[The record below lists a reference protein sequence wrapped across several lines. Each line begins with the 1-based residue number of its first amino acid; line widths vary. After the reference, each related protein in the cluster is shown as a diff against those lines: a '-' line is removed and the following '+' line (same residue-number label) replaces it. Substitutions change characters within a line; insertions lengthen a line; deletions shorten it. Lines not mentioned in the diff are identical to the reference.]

1 MKALVIDDSP
11 MALRVAKARLAKE
24 NLDVICATDGAAGLA
39 LAHTEQPDI
48 ILLDVDMP
56 DMSGFNVC
64 KALKTDGD
72 LSMIPV
78 IFVTGSTDT
87 SDKVRGLDLGA
98 VDYVTKPFDAFELRA
113 RVRAA
118 LRTKHLQD
126 LLVSRARIDPLT
138 ELWNRRAFLDHMKQ
152 EWSRTQR
159 HGQIFSI
166 IMADLDGFKRVNDT
180 YGHNVGDRVLHE
192 VAQVLMEKCRNVDV
206 PTRWGGEEFAILVPA
221 ETAAS
226 GAGLAER
233 YRSGIEQLRI
243 EAGEN
248 IVTITGSFG
257 VADSAP
263 APNPEAV
270 IVAADSALYRAKN
283 AGRNRVEVFDPDAPD
298 KYPETRP
305 VPAEQPVSP

>member
-11 MALRVAKARLAKE
+11 MALRVAKARLAQE

-56 DMSGFNVC
+56 DMSGFDVC
-64 KALKTDGD
+64 KALKADGD

-126 LLVSRARIDPLT
+126 LLVSRAQIDPLT
-138 ELWNRRAFLDHMKQ
+138 ELWNRRAFLNRLKQ
-152 EWSRTQR
+152 EWSRAQR
-159 HGQIFSI
+159 HGQTFSI
-166 IMADLDGFKRVNDT
+166 IMADLDTFKRINDT
-180 YGHNVGDRVLHE
+180 HGHNVGDRVLHD
-192 VAQVLMEKCRNVDV
+192 VAQVLMEKCRDADM
-206 PTRWGGEEFAILVPA
+206 PARWGGEEFAVLVPSQ
-221 ETAAS
+221 AAAD

-248 IVTITGSFG
+248 VVTITGSFG
-257 VADSAP
+257 VADSTSAASP
-263 APNPEAV
+263 QGIIA
-270 IVAADSALYRAKN
+270 AADSAMYRAKN
-283 AGRNRVEVFDPDAPD
+283 AGRNRVAVFDPDAPD
-298 KYPETRP
+298 RCPETHP